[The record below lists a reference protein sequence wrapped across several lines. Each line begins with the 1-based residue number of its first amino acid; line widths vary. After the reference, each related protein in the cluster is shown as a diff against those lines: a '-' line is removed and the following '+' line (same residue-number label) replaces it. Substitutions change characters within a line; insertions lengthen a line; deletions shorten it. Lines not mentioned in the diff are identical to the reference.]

1 MSADA
6 IRRKIKSSIE
16 RKVKTGR
23 AGPCCLEING
33 NHVEVIPYIPF
44 REIPWQE
51 EDEDEEYAASTEDD
65 SDGDGKGWE
74 IMEERKDMHLPDLNL
89 EGAEALE
96 ILAEEDEEEKGESG
110 GVGGGSTDG
119 EEPPEMGGVVVE
131 DNDGGEDEDE
141 DAKRAWK
148 ANERN
153 FILKSAVQRACEVPV
168 AQIASEVD
176 RKGEESAS
184 QGVNDAR
191 DEEED
196 VEGGEINMEDILR

>member
-1 MSADA
+1 
-6 IRRKIKSSIE
+6 
-16 RKVKTGR
+16 
-23 AGPCCLEING
+23 
-33 NHVEVIPYIPF
+33 
-44 REIPWQE
+44 
-51 EDEDEEYAASTEDD
+51 
-65 SDGDGKGWE
+65 
-74 IMEERKDMHLPDLNL
+74 MHLPDLNL